1 MQVGFCG
8 LGGMG
13 AAMAARLLERGHRL
27 TVWNRTAAKAGPL
40 AEQGAAS
47 ASTPAEVAR
56 QNQLVITCVFD
67 DDAVTQV
74 YTGPGGIL
82 AADCAGKLL
91 IETSTVSA
99 GTIRGIAEKAA
110 AKGAAVLE
118 CPVAGAPAMARGGNL
133 MGFAG
138 GAEPDFERAKPIL
151 DDLCQRVDYFGP
163 LGSGNAVK
171 LAVNLPLL
179 AYFEALGEA
188 LALARDVPV
197 DPEKMIAALSQ
208 SPGGANVM
216 KIAAGW
222 ITEALNSGSEAGGV
236 MSLASVRKDLHL
248 MLDAAR
254 RAGAILPL
262 TSAALHSYDSAV
274 ADGWGGRPFW
284 TVSLY
289 RRDKREKA
297 ADPR

>member
-1 MQVGFCG
+1 MDVGFCG

-27 TVWNRTAAKAGPL
+27 TVWNRTAARAVPL
-40 AEQGAAS
+40 VEQGAVS
-47 ASTPAEVAR
+47 VSTPAEVAQ
-56 QNQLVITCVFD
+56 QNQFVIICVFD
-67 DDAVTQV
+67 DEAVKAV
-74 YTGPGGIL
+74 YAGAGGVL
-82 AADCAGKLL
+82 TTDCSGKLF
-91 IETSTVSA
+91 IETSTVSDE
-99 GTIRGIAEKAA
+99 TIRGIAEKAE

-138 GAEPDFERAKPIL
+138 GAEPDFDRAKPIL
-151 DDLCQRVDYFGP
+151 DDLCQSLDYFGP

-197 DPEKMIAALSQ
+197 NPEKMIAALSQ

-216 KIAAGW
+216 RIAAGW
-222 ITEALNSGSEAGGV
+222 IIEALRSGNQAGGV
-236 MSLASVRKDLHL
+236 MSLAAVRKDLHL

-254 RAGAILPL
+254 RAGASLPL
-262 TSAALHSYDSAV
+262 TSAALQSYDSAV
-274 ADGWGGRPFW
+274 DDGWGERPFW

-297 ADPR
+297 ADSR

>member
-1 MQVGFCG
+1 MDVGFCG

-13 AAMAARLLERGHRL
+13 AAMAARLMERGHRL
-27 TVWNRTAAKAGPL
+27 TVWNRTAAKMVPL
-40 AEQGAAS
+40 VEQGAVS

-56 QNQLVITCVFD
+56 QNQLIITCVFD
-67 DDAVTQV
+67 DEAVKAV
-74 YTGPGGIL
+74 YAGVGGVLTG
-82 AADCAGKLL
+82 DCSGKLF

-99 GTIRGIAEKAA
+99 ETIRGVAEKAEA
-110 AKGAAVLE
+110 QGAAVLE
-118 CPVAGAPAMARGGNL
+118 CPVAGAPAMALSGNL

-138 GAEPDFERAKPIL
+138 GAEPDFQRAQPIL
-151 DDLCQRVDYFGP
+151 GELCQRVDYFGR

-188 LALARDVPV
+188 MALARDVPV
-197 DPEKMIAALSQ
+197 DPEKIIAALSQ

-216 KIAAGW
+216 RIAAGW
-222 ITEALNSGSEAGGV
+222 ITEALRSGGEAGGV
-236 MSLASVRKDLHL
+236 MSLAAVRKDLRL

-254 RAGAILPL
+254 RAGATLPL
-262 TSAALHSYDSAV
+262 TNAALQSYDNAV
-274 ADGWGGRPFW
+274 DDGWGERPFW

-297 ADPR
+297 ADGR